1 MDQNTPL
8 TVENATEVLTKVVK
22 EIVPDL
28 VKNEVKEEVKSQKN
42 IEAAKAQNSYKQ
54 VGFLQ
59 GKAVD
64 TAKYKKSIQFVNG
77 LISGNYKMLEDL
89 GFKTLN
95 EDSDTAGG
103 FLVPE
108 EFSNM
113 IDEIPLNVGF
123 ARRLGQIVPMKSKT
137 RNMPVLENDVS
148 VYWPGEGNNGT
159 ASDFSIG
166 NVRLDAKTL
175 MGLTSITNELLDDS
189 DVDMLAFIAKRFA
202 QAFALEEDRQ
212 LFVGNGAPFVGA
224 LNDSR
229 INVVQMAGS
238 TFASVTVGNL
248 RDMIAAPEETILPG
262 CAFFMHKSTLATIQ
276 KLQENSQSI
285 VQTWNP
291 IVDGTI
297 AGGLLQPQC
306 KIWGYPVFTTSRL
319 PSSTA
324 SGTRF
329 VLFGNFNYFYFGD
342 RRKKTMKVSDNA
354 VVGSYNSFTANGAVA
369 RITESIAMNI
379 ALPAA
384 FTALRTA

>member
-148 VYWPGEGNNGT
+148 V
-159 ASDFSIG
+159 
-166 NVRLDAKTL
+166 
-175 MGLTSITNELLDDS
+175 
-189 DVDMLAFIAKRFA
+189 
-202 QAFALEEDRQ
+202 
-212 LFVGNGAPFVGA
+212 
-224 LNDSR
+224 
-229 INVVQMAGS
+229 
-238 TFASVTVGNL
+238 
-248 RDMIAAPEETILPG
+248 
-262 CAFFMHKSTLATIQ
+262 
-276 KLQENSQSI
+276 
-285 VQTWNP
+285 
-291 IVDGTI
+291 
-297 AGGLLQPQC
+297 
-306 KIWGYPVFTTSRL
+306 
-319 PSSTA
+319 
-324 SGTRF
+324 
-329 VLFGNFNYFYFGD
+329 
-342 RRKKTMKVSDNA
+342 
-354 VVGSYNSFTANGAVA
+354 
-369 RITESIAMNI
+369 
-379 ALPAA
+379 
-384 FTALRTA
+384 